1 MSDLARQARLPPPF
15 ANTPVKPRPTIVAA
29 SHERGCD
36 VDRRVLIVGAMPRYR
51 CAVKIDFGIMPWIP
65 LVPSTTW
72 VT

>member
-1 MSDLARQARLPPPF
+1 
-15 ANTPVKPRPTIVAA
+15 
-29 SHERGCD
+29 
-36 VDRRVLIVGAMPRYR
+36 MPARYR